1 MSNFLN
7 ISNKKYKY
15 THTKGKTSFDTET
28 KECSCTYMF
37 DYAICAHLI
46 RISLK
51 DAIATQ
57 TQLISKKREKL
68 QKLPDQQK
76 ASDDDFEANLNLI
89 EMQSGTQISE
99 SVPPNDTRRRK
110 RLY

>member
-1 MSNFLN
+1 
-7 ISNKKYKY
+7 
-15 THTKGKTSFDTET
+15 
-28 KECSCTYMF
+28 MF